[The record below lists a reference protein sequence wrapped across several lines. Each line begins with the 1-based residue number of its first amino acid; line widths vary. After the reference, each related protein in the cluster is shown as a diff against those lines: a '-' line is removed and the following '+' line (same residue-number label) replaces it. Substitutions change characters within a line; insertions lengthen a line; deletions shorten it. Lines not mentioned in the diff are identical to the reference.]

1 MSNGNDY
8 KFWLKGGSD
17 VDLQE
22 STDITIKQLQEKRE
36 QLERDLYS
44 ANEKLIS
51 EFQKETGVNISR
63 VDVNLGL
70 IETIGEP
77 DKYIVMNVGVD
88 LDI

>member
-1 MSNGNDY
+1 M
-8 KFWLKGGSD
+8 
-17 VDLQE
+17 
-22 STDITIKQLQEKRE
+22 DIKEIREKRE

-51 EFQKETGVNISR
+51 EFQKETGVNVGR

-77 DKYIVMNVGVD
+77 NRYIVMNVGVD